1 MRRAVVE
8 PCGAWVYAVGT
19 AAKAA
24 LLRSRVMAK
33 HVLPWL
39 PALLLAAAL
48 PLAAAAADSGGAASK
63 QAATASAHAGMALG
77 AADLK
82 TAQLH
87 LHHVVNCLVGPSGQG
102 FDAKAGNPCKGMGQ
116 GAIAD
121 AKGDTA
127 VEARLHTALSQAESG
142 LAAST
147 LDAAHAD
154 AQQAM
159 QTLQTK

>member
-1 MRRAVVE
+1 
-8 PCGAWVYAVGT
+8 
-19 AAKAA
+19 
-24 LLRSRVMAK
+24 MAK
-33 HVLPWL
+33 HVVSWL

-48 PLAAAAADSGGAASK
+48 PVGASAADSGGAASK

-116 GAIAD
+116 GAITD
-121 AKGDTA
+121 AKGDAAT
-127 VEARLHTALSQAESG
+127 EGRLDAALSRAEHGLQAT
-142 LAAST
+142 T

-159 QTLQTK
+159 NALQAR